1 MLNKVPAKIEAIA
14 AREILDSRGRPTVEA
29 EVILDTGA
37 FGIAQVPSGASTGSF
52 EAHELRDDDPKRY
65 GGKGVLKAVHN
76 IIEKIEPELI
86 GLDAFDQL
94 TIDETMI
101 TLDGTANK
109 KELGA
114 NAILAVSLAN
124 AKAAAAELQ
133 IPLYR
138 YLGGPIAN
146 VIPVPMMNVI
156 NGGSHADN
164 NVDFQEFMIMPIGA
178 ETFKEAL
185 RWGAEVFA
193 VLGKVLKERK
203 LLSGGVGDEGGYA
216 PNLKSNQEALDI
228 LIEAIEKSGYKPGE
242 QIALAMDIASSEF
255 YKDGQYVYDGA
266 PHSAQDF
273 IQYQA
278 QLVSQYPIVSI
289 EDGLQEDDW
298 DNWKLLTES
307 LGTKTQLVGD
317 DLMVTNPI
325 RLQKSIDLG
334 IANSILIK
342 LNQIGSLSETL
353 ETISLATRNSYCSII
368 SHRSGETED
377 TTIADLAVATR
388 AGQIKTGSLCRS
400 ERVAKYN
407 RLLRIED
414 ELGDRA
420 IYAPKLGLGPKHS

>member
-29 EVILDTGA
+29 EVVLDTGA

-94 TIDETMI
+94 TVDETMI

-138 YLGGPIAN
+138 YLGGPLAN

-242 QIALAMDIASSEF
+242 EIALAMDIASSEF
-255 YKDGQYVYDGA
+255 YKDGQYIYDGA
-266 PHSAQDF
+266 PHSAQEF

-278 QLVSQYPIVSI
+278 QLVSQYPIISI

-353 ETISLATRNSYCSII
+353 ETISLATRHSYRSII

-420 IYAPKLGLGPKHS
+420 VYAPKLGLGPKHS